1 MLVNVYAVVA
11 VLGTVVLSVT
21 IDVSETGAGLE
32 EVTIG
37 ITAAECVVASVVS
50 LVVWTTT
57 GGGVLVVVGPSTEL
71 VVGAAVVDLFR
82 VVAVVVKSGCST
94 SVGLVEEISQ
104 NRAVTAK
111 GALLVL
117 DVLGLNGL
125 MVELTVLVVHAAV
138 PVTLVGGA
146 SVTLTVD
153 SSSTTSGLT
162 VGGAIGENGGP
173 AVLDSSGAVEG
184 GMVGG
189 RVGSPG
195 AGGALDEVVCV
206 LTAGVEVVTLVV
218 GPVCGG
224 MEEAVVVVVVV
235 VVLKGVVEAAVLVV
249 VAEVTAAEVS

>member
-1 MLVNVYAVVA
+1 M
-11 VLGTVVLSVT
+11 
-21 IDVSETGAGLE
+21 
-32 EVTIG
+32 
-37 ITAAECVVASVVS
+37 
-50 LVVWTTT
+50 
-57 GGGVLVVVGPSTEL
+57 
-71 VVGAAVVDLFR
+71 
-82 VVAVVVKSGCST
+82 
-94 SVGLVEEISQ
+94 EEISQ
-104 NRAVTAK
+104 NRAVMAK

-125 MVELTVLVVHAAV
+125 MVELTVLVVHAVV

-195 AGGALDEVVCV
+195 AGGALDKVVCV

-224 MEEAVVVVVVV
+224 VEDAVVVVVV
-235 VVLKGVVEAAVLVV
+235 VVLKGVVETAVLVV